1 MEQRLTKKFNAVY
14 TINEKNHLFSL
25 KSLYCLGRKNRLRT
39 ACVHTMVNKWFE
51 RFITFCIVIN
61 SLLLATREYDA
72 KYDFS
77 YESTWNGVLDKI
89 DLFFTVVFIFECL
102 VKVIGMGFI
111 LHKKSYMRDK
121 WNWIDFFI
129 VLVSIVAFTPGIDP
143 KSLKVFR
150 TARIL
155 RPLRSMSQLKS
166 MRMVIQT
173 FINSI
178 PGLFNVCIFQ
188 AFIFTIFAIISIN
201 FFVG

>member
-1 MEQRLTKKFNAVY
+1 M
-14 TINEKNHLFSL
+14 FSL
-25 KSLYCLGRKNRLRT
+25 KSLYCLGPENKLRT
-39 ACVHTMVNKWFE
+39 ACVHIMVNKWFD
-51 RFITFCIVIN
+51 RFITFCIVAN
-61 SLLLATREYDA
+61 SILLASKEYEEKYDA
-72 KYDFS
+72 S
-77 YESTWNGVLDKI
+77 YESSWNSVLDKI
-89 DLFFTVVFIFECL
+89 DLVFTIIFLFECL
-102 VKVIGMGFI
+102 VKVIAMGFVV
-111 LHKKSYMRDK
+111 HKRSYLRDR

-129 VLVSIVAFTPGIDP
+129 VLVSLVAFTPGIDP

-166 MRMVIQT
+166 MRLVIQT

-201 FFVG
+201 FFVGEQY

>member
-1 MEQRLTKKFNAVY
+1 MNMKFNAVY
-14 TINEKNHLFSL
+14 IIDGKQHMFSL
-25 KSLYCLGRKNRLRT
+25 KSLYCLGQANGLRKT
-39 ACVHTMVNKWFE
+39 CVSIMVNKWFD
-51 RFITFCIVIN
+51 RFITFCIIVN
-61 SLLLATREYDA
+61 SILLASKEYDE
-72 KYDFS
+72 KYDAT
-77 YESTWNGVLDKI
+77 YESKWNDILDKI
-89 DLFFTVVFIFECL
+89 DLVFTIIFLFECL
-102 VKVIGMGFI
+102 VKVIAMGFVV
-111 LHKKSYMRDK
+111 HKRSYLRDK

-129 VLVSIVAFTPGIDP
+129 VLVSLVAFTPGIDP

-155 RPLRSMSQLKS
+155 RPLRSMTQLRS

-201 FFVG
+201 FFVGH